1 MIRREIEGK
10 ICDVIVKTSKF
21 RGHLHM
27 LVDHNQ
33 KFYRLISEKHSP
45 QRSGLTPTH
54 DLMPLR
60 TIIEKLEEE
69 RLGGNFGKKRT
80 ILGRKYKRIIAVL
93 LSHAL
98 LQYCGSAWMSEH
110 WDKSSISFLRHSIGD
125 RLVLSSS
132 FEPYE
137 TRPDMDAEYRMH
149 PYPGVLALAILML
162 EMELGQTIETARNE
176 QKVFGDDE
184 ESNINNDYG
193 VAWNMFENKEIE
205 DDTIPGFKA
214 AVKACLN
221 FSYWNDNTELGDSIY
236 HREKLYDDIALRR
249 KIYEEIVSPLEQE
262 LYMSFPDLNLYE
274 PLRFSFWDLSR
285 SFQHG
290 KKEMFIPLITIPYVG
305 SKGTPFHGPSIS
317 GKVSSYIAEGSL
329 TAYPIFF
336 HDVSIAIS
344 EERPVN
350 FSCYLYFISCLI
362 FSSSRFVRDTN
373 V

>member
-1 MIRREIEGK
+1 
-10 ICDVIVKTSKF
+10 
-21 RGHLHM
+21 M

-33 KFYRLISEKHSP
+33 KFYKLMSESP
-45 QRSGLTPTH
+45 QRSGLTPTTH
-54 DLMPLR
+54 DLMSLR

-69 RLGGNFGKKRT
+69 RLAGNFGKKRT
-80 ILGRKYKRIIAVL
+80 ILGRKHKRIIAVL

-98 LQYCGSAWMSEH
+98 LQYCGSTWMSEH

-132 FEPYE
+132 FKPYE

-162 EMELGQTIETARNE
+162 EMELGQTIETARSE
-176 QKVFGDDE
+176 QEEFGDDE

-193 VAWNMFENKEIE
+193 VAWNMFENNEIE

-221 FSYWNDNTELGDSIY
+221 FSYWNDNTELGDSLY

-249 KIYEEIVSPLEQE
+249 KIYEEIVSPLELE
-262 LYMSFPDLNLYE
+262 LYMSFPTLNLYE
-274 PLRFSFWDLSR
+274 PLRFSFWDLSHPR
-285 SFQHG
+285 SFQHE
-290 KKEMFIPLITIPYVG
+290 KKDVFMPIITIPYVG
-305 SKGTPFHGPSIS
+305 SKDTPVHGPSIS

-329 TAYPIFF
+329 TAYQIVF
-336 HDVSIAIS
+336 HDVSNAIS
-344 EERPVN
+344 EERSAN
-350 FSCYLYFISCLI
+350 FSCYLYFISCLV
-362 FSSSRFVRDTN
+362 FSSSRFV
-373 V
+373 